1 MCNPCIE
8 FLRPPLRRRTNECV
22 GAPSK
27 EGFSWFQGFCQL
39 QLFDKLFDF
48 RSEFLMVPFTFP
60 DCDEIVPSVFD
71 GSVALQCF
79 FVDLSHAHVIM
90 FRMFGVSFW
99 EASWATM
106 IETSIELVDR
116 LSLKVEPVNVD
127 LTLSHLNATFS
138 GVVSMSD
145 AITTTL
151 IQLMFH
157 PMQPFGGSM

>member
-1 MCNPCIE
+1 
-8 FLRPPLRRRTNECV
+8 
-22 GAPSK
+22 
-27 EGFSWFQGFCQL
+27 
-39 QLFDKLFDF
+39 
-48 RSEFLMVPFTFP
+48 MVPFTFP

-79 FVDLSHAHVIM
+79 FVDLSHAHVIV

-99 EASWATM
+99 ETSWATM

-116 LSLKVEPVNVD
+116 LSLKFEPVNVD

-145 AITTTL
+145 AIFTTTL

-157 PMQPFGGSM
+157 PMQPFGGNMRMCFAFAMPSPDGFGSNSEAFQTFLSEIQVAS